1 MKEPFTIQRA
11 HIAATDWYT
20 LKRELF
26 SHTGNEHEASSIL
39 RSLESIGSDPTIDHF
54 EVVPSPNPNRG
65 VYPGAAEWLWKVEP
79 VRSRGAGSAAAGA
92 EGEEGARKA
101 RPRRKGSA

>member
-11 HIAATDWYT
+11 HISATDWYT

-26 SHTGNEHEASSIL
+26 SYTGNEHEASSIL
-39 RSLESIGSDPTIDHF
+39 RSLESIGSDPSIDHF
-54 EVVPSPNPNRG
+54 EVIPSPNPNAG

-79 VRSRGAGSAAAGA
+79 VRTRAAGA
-92 EGEEGARKA
+92 PPEAEEGRKP
-101 RPRRKGSA
+101 RPRRKGA

>member
-11 HIAATDWYT
+11 HVAASDWYT

-26 SHTGNEHEASSIL
+26 NYTGNEHEASAIL

-54 EVVPSPNPNRG
+54 EVIPSPNPNAG
-65 VYPGAAEWLWKVEP
+65 VYPGAAELLWKVEP
-79 VRSRGAGSAAAGA
+79 VRSGAAGSAGGAAG
-92 EGEEGARKA
+92 GDDGARRP
-101 RPRRKGSA
+101 RPRRKGTT